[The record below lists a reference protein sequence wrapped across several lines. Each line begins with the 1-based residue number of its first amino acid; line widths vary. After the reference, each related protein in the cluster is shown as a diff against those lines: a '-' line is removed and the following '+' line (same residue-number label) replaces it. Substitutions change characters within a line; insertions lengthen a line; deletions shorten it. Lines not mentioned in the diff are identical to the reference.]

1 MSRKMIYFCSLVGFF
16 LMWGLFGFAAAGPRG
31 ESDLRATAPP
41 AVTTRVVP
49 AATDMAGIPVTAEAE
64 PVWIEILGFYGLI
77 GLAALFLI
85 LALLSF
91 ANKSTA
97 LYPKGNG
104 PSSEES
110 HKH

>member
-1 MSRKMIYFCSLVGFF
+1 MNQKMIYVFSLVGFF
-16 LMWGLFGFAAAGPRG
+16 LMWGLFGFAAAGPRS
-31 ESDLRATAPP
+31 ELDLPATVPP
-41 AVTTRVVP
+41 VVNTP
-49 AATDMAGIPVTAEAE
+49 VIPGATEAAGIPVTGNSE

-97 LYPKGNG
+97 LYPGTKG
-104 PSSEES
+104 PPSEET
-110 HKH
+110 HKQ